1 MLHLQQM
8 LQRTRPLDG
17 AVAGLQSPGCEAV
30 RRTFLAAAPGA
41 AQVFRTQYVRYLG
54 RHQHVRAQ
62 PRASVL
68 ARALHHAARPRLQRV
83 GSLPEVWTCTAA
95 ARKSYAPCS
104 SFLHTE
110 VGHDVGDADAP
121 GKVLLALLLDFDIEQ
136 DERVHPKIGVLAH
149 AIVEAVWPPGVGEED
164 EGDGLAKVVQLQAA
178 CSDSVHNG
186 RVVYDARRYAERA
199 CAEEDVGV
207 GSCSERITD
216 DEKRY
221 ILDVSISQDFVTFC
235 LDHVTV
241 GKNKRFS
248 IELLL

>member
-1 MLHLQQM
+1 M
-8 LQRTRPLDG
+8 
-17 AVAGLQSPGCEAV
+17 
-30 RRTFLAAAPGA
+30 
-41 AQVFRTQYVRYLG
+41 
-54 RHQHVRAQ
+54 
-62 PRASVL
+62 
-68 ARALHHAARPRLQRV
+68 
-83 GSLPEVWTCTAA
+83 
-95 ARKSYAPCS
+95 
-104 SFLHTE
+104 
-110 VGHDVGDADAP
+110 GDADAP
-121 GKVLLALLLDFDIEQ
+121 GKVLLALLLDFYIEQ

-164 EGDGLAKVVQLQAA
+164 EGDGLAKVVQLQATRP
-178 CSDSVHNG
+178 DRVHNG
-186 RVVYDARRYAERA
+186 RVVYDARRYAERT

-221 ILDVSISQDFVTFC
+221 ILDVSISQDLVTFC